1 MKTAYDLALELV
13 QASEQLSVL
22 LDEKQYAD
30 NINQSNLLD
39 HKIEIAEQQF
49 LALKRR
55 LESIILYSTRREI

>member
-13 QASEQLSVL
+13 QSSEQLSVL
-22 LDEKQYAD
+22 LDEKQQAD
-30 NINQSNLLD
+30 NISQSNLLD

-55 LESIILYSTRREI
+55 LESIIL

>member
-13 QASEQLSVL
+13 QASEQLSVLSVL

-49 LALKRR
+49 LVLKHR
-55 LESIILYSTRREI
+55 LESITL

>member
-49 LALKRR
+49 LALKHR
-55 LESIILYSTRREI
+55 LESITL

>member
-55 LESIILYSTRREI
+55 LESIILYTRREI

>member
-55 LESIILYSTRREI
+55 LESIILYNTRREI

>member
-13 QASEQLSVL
+13 QASERLS
-22 LDEKQYAD
+22 A
-30 NINQSNLLD
+30 LLD

-55 LESIILYSTRREI
+55 LESIILIIQEGRL